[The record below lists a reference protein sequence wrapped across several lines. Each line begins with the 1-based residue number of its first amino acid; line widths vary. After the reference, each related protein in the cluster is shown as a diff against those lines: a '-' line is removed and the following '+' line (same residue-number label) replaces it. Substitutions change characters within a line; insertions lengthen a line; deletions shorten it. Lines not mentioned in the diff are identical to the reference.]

1 MKKNVAMGNFII
13 WLVKFGKIYYIRLLS
28 EGKKSVWFVLF
39 LNDIINPYNFKK
51 RQFFSQ
57 NKE

>member
-13 WLVKFGKIYYIRLLS
+13 WLVKFGKIYYQKK
-28 EGKKSVWFVLF
+28 KKSAWFVLI